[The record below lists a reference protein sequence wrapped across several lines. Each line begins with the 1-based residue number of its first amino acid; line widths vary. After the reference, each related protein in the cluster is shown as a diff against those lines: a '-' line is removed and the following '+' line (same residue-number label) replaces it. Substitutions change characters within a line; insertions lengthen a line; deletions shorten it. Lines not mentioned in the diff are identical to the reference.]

1 MFDLMHEVLSILG
14 RDHFGTTEER
24 RDSNTNITDS
34 GPRKHGDGFEE
45 DRKKSLSRLLNIG

>member
-1 MFDLMHEVLSILG
+1 MHEVLSILG